1 MQHNARF
8 ALEWHDK
15 HVKHKMEAICA
26 FILFIVS
33 VMDPDI
39 FSDVTIDGTNY
50 ANAFNTTIMLVVAG
64 VALVS
69 GIVSELQ
76 ARKAHRKFLMYL
88 ES

>member
-8 ALEWHDK
+8 ALEWHAK

-50 ANAFNTTIMLVVAG
+50 ANAVNSTIMVVVAG
-64 VALVS
+64 IAIIS

-76 ARKAHRKFLMYL
+76 ARKAYRKFVMYL